1 MAEKTFLELERLN
14 TAIRQ
19 AFGHKQWT
27 IAFASM
33 LISGVSPPA
42 PDATGIPS
50 SAFQLGDHSKAAT
63 ADQLRW
69 AQKVMVQW
77 LEDQEHDTGIAD
89 AHQRIDPMEFIDWCE
104 CGYRMSKPHLLEY
117 IYAMVYQSSGGP
129 LKPVPPDLVSK
140 GHQLE
145 HMAEALRPSNVSP
158 ENSKATGGTKRA
170 NHSSRSEDPA
180 GIKHGKPGRRAVLS
194 DPIDRAQVELADAG
208 QDRQNTSAVLTKLFE
223 YAESKEYGYLRIRD
237 STELVNGRNK
247 VVRLL
252 EKLENGDWTEY
263 TRSALRQY
271 IDPEKKSKRTN
282 RKTGKAYPNVFIDEM
297 QDTSDPQL
305 EVLTKVFRTVSSV
318 QRFGDVNQS
327 ILGRGPRTA
336 AQAFPV
342 AGCHEV
348 KTSLR
353 FGDEIAAVA
362 NSVKA
367 VGGPIEGRGDPA
379 IAPPALLLY
388 SDQTVEQVI
397 ARFGRWLAPLV
408 TVEQLD
414 RYPVKAVCAIKRVG
428 NAKQPVGRHVRDYF
442 PEYDDTAGKAVGG
455 RTSVRELL
463 RAAAADTEGAERRS
477 GAARQAILL
486 LLGTYGKDDY
496 KAARSWRELVQLLSQ
511 SQLPRVRLTVLNCI
525 LGEHDV
531 STEANTRSAISRVLL
546 ELDDLVDPGAL
557 STAIPDA
564 WLLDGGASAQAS
576 KTQPNLLTVQA
587 AGVEIPVHIATIA
600 AVKGETH
607 LATLVLESCFDKA
620 YDLKSVLPFLCGD
633 ESAAAIADDTLKS
646 QVMNVFVAS
655 TRPRRLLAFAMHT
668 DRASPATQTKL
679 TARGWS
685 VLDWSAPE
693 GSLAGTPTT

>member
-1 MAEKTFLELERLN
+1 MNAPFQLHEDDLAHLPTFFPRLKFDRDEQTKALLHAPSGDFQAAPGSGKTTLLGAKLALMAARWPHERRGICILTHTNVAREEIESCLRSAPHGEKLLSYPHFIGT
-14 TAIRQ
+14 IQ
-19 AFGHKQWT
+19 AFVNRFLALPWLRSHGIELREIDDDAFEERFFKLVYADYSVKKWVGVNPYQRQST
-27 IAFASM
+27 IRGVRYRGAALDVVTTGPTALPATGAVITQVRAVKELLLKEGRVRHEDVFAFAE
-33 LISGVSPPA
+33 
-42 PDATGIPS
+42 
-50 SAFQLGDHSKAAT
+50 AA
-63 ADQLRW
+63 L
-69 AQKVMVQW
+69 
-77 LEDQEHDTGIAD
+77 
-89 AHQRIDPMEFIDWCE
+89 
-104 CGYRMSKPHLLEY
+104 
-117 IYAMVYQSSGGP
+117 
-129 LKPVPPDLVSK
+129 
-140 GHQLE
+140 
-145 HMAEALRPSNVSP
+145 
-158 ENSKATGGTKRA
+158 
-170 NHSSRSEDPA
+170 A
-180 GIKHGKPGRRAVLS
+180 GLP
-194 DPIDRAQVELADAG
+194 ELAD
-208 QDRQNTSAVLTKLFE
+208 S
-223 YAESKEYGYLRIRD
+223 
-237 STELVNGRNK
+237 
-247 VVRLL
+247 L
-252 EKLENGDWTEY
+252 EH
-263 TRSALRQY
+263 RF
-271 IDPEKKSKRTN
+271 
-282 RKTGKAYPNVFIDEM
+282 PNVFIDEM

-305 EVLTKVFRTVSSV
+305 EVLTKVFRAVSSV

-327 ILGRGPRTA
+327 ILGRRPRTA

-342 AGCHEV
+342 AGCQEV

-367 VGGPIEGRGDPA
+367 VGDPIEGRGDPA
-379 IAPPALLLY
+379 IAPPTLLLY

-408 TVEQLD
+408 TAEQLD

-463 RAAAADTEGAERRS
+463 RAAAADTDGAVRRS

-496 KAARSWRELVQLLSQ
+496 KAARSWRDFVQRLSQ

-531 STEANTRSAISRVLL
+531 STEANTRDAISRLLL
-546 ELDDLVDPGAL
+546 ELGDLVDPGAL
-557 STAIPDA
+557 TTAIPDA
-564 WLLDGGASAQAS
+564 WLLDGGASAQPS

-587 AGVEIPVHIATIA
+587 AGVEIQVHVATIA

-633 ESAAAIADDTLKS
+633 ESAASIADDALKS

-668 DRASPATQTKL
+668 DRASPAAQTKL

-685 VLDWSAPE
+685 VLDWTAPE
-693 GSLAGTPTT
+693 GSLAGTPTK

>member
-1 MAEKTFLELERLN
+1 MNAPFQLQEDDLAHLPTFFPRLTFDRDEQTKALLHASSGDFQAAPGSGKTTLLGAKLALMAARWPHERRGICILTHTNVAREEIESCLRSAPHGEKLLSYPHFIGT
-14 TAIRQ
+14 IQ
-19 AFGHKQWT
+19 AFVNRFLALPWLRSQGIELREIDDDAFEERFFRLVHANYSVKKWVGVNPYQRQST
-27 IAFASM
+27 IRRVRYRGAALDVVTTGQTALPATGAVITQVRAVKELLLKEGRVRHEDMFAFAE
-33 LISGVSPPA
+33 
-42 PDATGIPS
+42 
-50 SAFQLGDHSKAAT
+50 AAL
-63 ADQLRW
+63 AD
-69 AQKVMVQW
+69 
-77 LEDQEHDTGIAD
+77 
-89 AHQRIDPMEFIDWCE
+89 
-104 CGYRMSKPHLLEY
+104 
-117 IYAMVYQSSGGP
+117 
-129 LKPVPPDLVSK
+129 VP
-140 GHQLE
+140 
-145 HMAEALRPSNVSP
+145 
-158 ENSKATGGTKRA
+158 
-170 NHSSRSEDPA
+170 
-180 GIKHGKPGRRAVLS
+180 
-194 DPIDRAQVELADAG
+194 ELAD
-208 QDRQNTSAVLTKLFE
+208 S
-223 YAESKEYGYLRIRD
+223 
-237 STELVNGRNK
+237 
-247 VVRLL
+247 L
-252 EKLENGDWTEY
+252 EH
-263 TRSALRQY
+263 RF
-271 IDPEKKSKRTN
+271 
-282 RKTGKAYPNVFIDEM
+282 PNVFIDEM

-305 EVLTKVFRTVSSV
+305 EVLTKVFRTFSSV

-353 FGDEIAAVA
+353 FGEEIAAVA

-367 VGGPIEGRGDPA
+367 VGDPIEGRGEPA
-379 IAPPALLLY
+379 IAPPTLLLY

-397 ARFGRWLAPLV
+397 ARFGRLLAPLV

-442 PEYDDTAGKAVGG
+442 PEYDDTADKAVGG

-463 RAAAADTEGAERRS
+463 RAAAVDTECAERRS

-486 LLGTYGKDDY
+486 LLGMYGKDDY
-496 KAARSWRELVQLLSQ
+496 KAARSWRDLVQLLSQ

-531 STEANTRSAISRVLL
+531 STEANTRGAFSKVLL
-546 ELDDLVDPGAL
+546 ELGDLVDPGAL

-587 AGVEIPVHIATIA
+587 SGVEIPVHVATIA

-633 ESAAAIADDTLKS
+633 ESAAAIADDALKS

-668 DRASPATQTKL
+668 DRASPAARAKL

-693 GSLAGTPTT
+693 SSLAGTSTT

>member
-1 MAEKTFLELERLN
+1 MNALFQLQEDDLAHLPTFFPRLN
-14 TAIRQ
+14 FDRDEQTKALLHAPSGDFQAAPGSGKTTLLGAKLALMAARWPHERRGICILTHTNVAREEIESCLRSAPHGEKLLSYPHFIGTIQ
-19 AFGHKQWT
+19 AFVNRFLALPWLRSQGIELREIDDDAFEERFFRLVHADYSVKKWVGVNPYQRGST
-27 IAFASM
+27 IRGVRYRGAALDVVTTGQTPLPAAGAVISRVRAVKELMLKEGRVRHEDMFAFAEAA
-33 LISGVSPPA
+33 LAGVP
-42 PDATGIPS
+42 
-50 SAFQLGDHSKAAT
+50 
-63 ADQLRW
+63 
-69 AQKVMVQW
+69 
-77 LEDQEHDTGIAD
+77 
-89 AHQRIDPMEFIDWCE
+89 
-104 CGYRMSKPHLLEY
+104 
-117 IYAMVYQSSGGP
+117 
-129 LKPVPPDLVSK
+129 
-140 GHQLE
+140 
-145 HMAEALRPSNVSP
+145 
-158 ENSKATGGTKRA
+158 
-170 NHSSRSEDPA
+170 
-180 GIKHGKPGRRAVLS
+180 
-194 DPIDRAQVELADAG
+194 ELAD
-208 QDRQNTSAVLTKLFE
+208 S
-223 YAESKEYGYLRIRD
+223 
-237 STELVNGRNK
+237 
-247 VVRLL
+247 L
-252 EKLENGDWTEY
+252 EH
-263 TRSALRQY
+263 RF
-271 IDPEKKSKRTN
+271 
-282 RKTGKAYPNVFIDEM
+282 PNVFIDEM

-367 VGGPIEGRGDPA
+367 VGDPIEGRGDPA

-388 SDQTVEQVI
+388 SDRTVEHVI

-442 PEYDDTAGKAVGG
+442 PEYDDTAGKTVGG

-463 RAAAADTEGAERRS
+463 RAAAEDIGSAERRS

-486 LLGTYGKDDY
+486 LLGTYGKDGY
-496 KAARSWRELVQLLSQ
+496 KNARSWRDLVQLLSQ

-531 STEANTRSAISRVLL
+531 STEAKTRGAVSRLL
-546 ELDDLVDPGAL
+546 CELGDLVDPGAH

-564 WLLDGGASAQAS
+564 WLLDGGASAQAT

-587 AGVEIPVHIATIA
+587 AGVEVPVHVATIA
-600 AVKGETH
+600 GVKGETH
-607 LATLVLESCFDKA
+607 LATLVLESCLDRV
-620 YDLKSVLPFLCGD
+620 YDLQSVLPFLCGD
-633 ESAAAIADDTLKS
+633 QSVAAIADDALKS

-655 TRPRRLLAFAMHT
+655 TRPQRLLAFAMHT
-668 DRASPATQTKL
+668 DRASLAAQAKL
-679 TARGWS
+679 RAQGWS
-685 VLDWSAPE
+685 VLDWTAPE
-693 GSLAGTPTT
+693 SRSAGTPTT

>member
-1 MAEKTFLELERLN
+1 MNALFQLQEDDLAHLPTFFPRLKFDRDEQTKALLHAPSGDFQAAPGSGKTTLLGAKLALMAARWPHERRGICILTHTNVARAEIESCLRSAPHGEKLLSYPHFIGT
-14 TAIRQ
+14 IQ
-19 AFGHKQWT
+19 AFVNRFLALPWLRSQGIELREIDDDAFEERFFRLVHSDYSVKKWVGVNPYQRGIT
-27 IAFASM
+27 IRGVRYRGSALDVVTTGQTPLPAAGAVISHVRAVKELMLKEGRVRHEDMFAFAEAA
-33 LISGVSPPA
+33 LAGVP
-42 PDATGIPS
+42 
-50 SAFQLGDHSKAAT
+50 
-63 ADQLRW
+63 
-69 AQKVMVQW
+69 
-77 LEDQEHDTGIAD
+77 
-89 AHQRIDPMEFIDWCE
+89 
-104 CGYRMSKPHLLEY
+104 
-117 IYAMVYQSSGGP
+117 
-129 LKPVPPDLVSK
+129 
-140 GHQLE
+140 
-145 HMAEALRPSNVSP
+145 
-158 ENSKATGGTKRA
+158 
-170 NHSSRSEDPA
+170 
-180 GIKHGKPGRRAVLS
+180 
-194 DPIDRAQVELADAG
+194 ELAD
-208 QDRQNTSAVLTKLFE
+208 S
-223 YAESKEYGYLRIRD
+223 
-237 STELVNGRNK
+237 
-247 VVRLL
+247 L
-252 EKLENGDWTEY
+252 EH
-263 TRSALRQY
+263 RF
-271 IDPEKKSKRTN
+271 
-282 RKTGKAYPNVFIDEM
+282 PNVFIDEM

-367 VGGPIEGRGDPA
+367 VGDPIEGRGDPA

-388 SDQTVEQVI
+388 SDRTVAHVI

-442 PEYDDTAGKAVGG
+442 PEYDDTAGKTVGG

-463 RAAAADTEGAERRS
+463 RAAAEDIGSAERRS

-486 LLGTYGKDDY
+486 LLGTYGKDGY
-496 KAARSWRELVQLLSQ
+496 KNARSWRDLVQLLSQ

-531 STEANTRSAISRVLL
+531 STEAKTRGAVSRLL
-546 ELDDLVDPGAL
+546 CELGDLVEPGAH

-564 WLLDGGASAQAS
+564 WLLDGGASAQAT

-587 AGVEIPVHIATIA
+587 AGFEVPIHVATIA
-600 AVKGETH
+600 GVKGETH
-607 LATLVLESCFDKA
+607 LATLVLESCFDRV
-620 YDLKSVLPFLCGD
+620 YDLQSVLPFLCGD
-633 ESAAAIADDTLKS
+633 QSVAAIAEDALKS

-655 TRPRRLLAFAMHT
+655 TRPQRLLAFAMHT
-668 DRASPATQTKL
+668 DRASLAAQAKL
-679 TARGWS
+679 RAQGWS
-685 VLDWSAPE
+685 VLDWTAPE
-693 GSLAGTPTT
+693 SRSAGTPTT